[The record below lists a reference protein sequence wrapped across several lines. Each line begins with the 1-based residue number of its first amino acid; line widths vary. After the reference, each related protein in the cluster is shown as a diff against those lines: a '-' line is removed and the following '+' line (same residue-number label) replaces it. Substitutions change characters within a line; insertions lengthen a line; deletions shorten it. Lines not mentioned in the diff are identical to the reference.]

1 MAVNATL
8 LIKNG
13 HVHDGTGA
21 PAFHGDIAVDGD
33 LIVAVGEPGS
43 LDLAGE
49 PRVIDAEG
57 MLVCPGWVDVHT
69 HCEFGGQNWPP
80 VVPHRSKRGSRL
92 TKRARGRVCGVCSQ
106 MMPKPLGILC

>member
-1 MAVNATL
+1 MGAWLLLTMGVNATL

-21 PAFHGDIAVDGD
+21 PAFHGDIAIDGET
-33 LIVAVGEPGS
+33 IVAVGDPGTLHVS
-43 LDLAGE
+43 GE

-69 HCEFGGQNWPP
+69 HCGFNMSAASVLWMH
-80 VVPHRSKRGSRL
+80 HRDD
-92 TKRARGRVCGVCSQ
+92 V
-106 MMPKPLGILC
+106 